1 MFSQAEVDKFNDL
14 AHEWWNL
21 EGQFKTL
28 HQINPARVE
37 FIQRHVELNG
47 KRLIDV
53 GCGGGILAESL
64 AQAGAVVDAI
74 DLAPQSIEIAQL
86 HLYESN
92 LRVNYECIEI
102 AAKAQLAAESYDV
115 VTCMEML
122 EHVPS
127 PDYIIAEC
135 AKLIKPGGIAFFSTL
150 NRNIKS
156 YTLGVVAAEYLLNLV
171 PKGTHDF
178 KKFIQPAEL
187 RQMLQRHGFELLSL
201 SGIDYKPFSQK
212 FGLGSNTDINYL
224 VACQKT
230 C

>member
-21 EGQFKTL
+21 DGQFKTL

-37 FIQRHVELNG
+37 FIQRHVELTG

-92 LRVNYECIEI
+92 LQVNYECIEI
-102 AAKAQLAAESYDV
+102 AAKAKLAAESYDV
-115 VTCMEML
+115 LTCMEML

-135 AKLIKPGGIAFFSTL
+135 AKAEACSRITIYK
-150 NRNIKS
+150 NI
-156 YTLGVVAAEYLLNLV
+156 
-171 PKGTHDF
+171 
-178 KKFIQPAEL
+178 I
-187 RQMLQRHGFELLSL
+187 R
-201 SGIDYKPFSQK
+201 
-212 FGLGSNTDINYL
+212 
-224 VACQKT
+224 
-230 C
+230 